1 MLLRKNLLIAL
12 ACLLLLF
19 TFAAPD
25 ANAKGNEYKTIVKH
39 LKTKYKAKKVSIPM
53 MWLARFAVK
62 VIRPAGV
69 QSFSFTAFENLQFS
83 NQTLDAEMQAMLK
96 NSFGKEW
103 SPVFRVRSRDGQ
115 QAYMYMSEAGDS
127 VKMTLVTIDKNQAA
141 VIRARFKP
149 EKFAEFLDNPKIFGI
164 SLDDGDSRKTIEKTA
179 APPEISAAQK
189 LEKSNKPE

>member
-1 MLLRKNLLIAL
+1 MLSTRKKILFAL
-12 ACLLLLF
+12 ACLLLIF

-53 MWLARFAVK
+53 MWLARFAVR

-69 QSFSFTAFENLQFS
+69 QSFSLTVFENLQFT
-83 NQTLDAEMQAMLK
+83 NRTLDAEMQSMLK

-103 SPVFRVRSRDGQ
+103 SPVFRVRSRGGQ
-115 QAYMYMSEAGDS
+115 QAYMYMSESGTS

-141 VIRARFKP
+141 VIRAKFKP

-164 SLDDGDSRKTIEKTA
+164 SIDGGNQKTVEKTA

-189 LEKSNKPE
+189 SEESDKPE